1 MLNLKKGGVSEEVLG
16 RGVVVS
22 DFLFLSR
29 EKTNFILNCYK
40 SKRLVFILRTLEK
53 EREDV
58 EAKFRC
64 LACGCDS
71 QPVSLCGTERGVQ
84 VCSVSTFVPQQETR

>member
-16 RGVVVS
+16 RGFVVS

-53 EREDV
+53 ESEGR
-58 EAKFRC
+58 
-64 LACGCDS
+64 
-71 QPVSLCGTERGVQ
+71 RGGQ
-84 VCSVSTFVPQQETR
+84 VPLSGVRL